1 MLEELDLALKMPREE
16 YQRRMPKLR
25 QRLMELETACWKSG
39 IASIFVF
46 EGWDAAGKGSCISH
60 LTRQLDPRGFRLH
73 MIDPPSDEEE
83 HLPWLWRFWIRIP
96 AYGQIAIF
104 DRSWYA
110 HVLECRVEQSS
121 PRKEWKRAYR
131 EILEF
136 ERSLADDGYLIRKF
150 FLHISK
156 KEQKRRFHALESDKL
171 TRWKVQPEDWERHR
185 KYGKYRRAIED
196 MLERTQSEWA
206 PWVLVEATDRHWTRV
221 KVLETIIDTL
231 QTALRDRAALRP
243 ARAQAV

>member
-1 MLEELDLALKMPREE
+1 M
-16 YQRRMPKLR
+16 
-25 QRLMELETACWKSG
+25 
-39 IASIFVF
+39 
-46 EGWDAAGKGSCISH
+46 
-60 LTRQLDPRGFRLH
+60 
-73 MIDPPSDEEE
+73 
-83 HLPWLWRFWIRIP
+83 
-96 AYGQIAIF
+96 
-104 DRSWYA
+104 
-110 HVLECRVEQSS
+110 
-121 PRKEWKRAYR
+121 
-131 EILEF
+131 
-136 ERSLADDGYLIRKF
+136 
-150 FLHISK
+150 
-156 KEQKRRFHALESDKL
+156 